1 VFVSSTRTRIAELRG
16 KGLSIA
22 EIARRTGL
30 AYTTVSYHHGR
41 LRHDENEP
49 TRPSPGQLV
58 PEGFLKPITTREEVH
73 RLLEAGRSRADVAR
87 ELGVSK
93 STVTYHARRFGMDVD
108 ARAARR
114 YDWRLIQHYYD
125 AGHSMEE
132 CRATFGFCKAAWSD
146 AVRRRDIVSRANAMP
161 IEELLAAP
169 RGRANLKR
177 RLIKAGLVAAR
188 CRECGIEEWRGLP
201 LALELHHIN
210 GERHDNR
217 LENLALLCPN
227 CHSQTD
233 TWGGRN
239 LRRASGVEPIGT
251 RARAPRHREWPA
263 A

>member
-1 VFVSSTRTRIAELRG
+1 MFVSSTRARIAALLAQD
-16 KGLSIA
+16 LSMA
-22 EIARRTGL
+22 EVARRTGL
-30 AYTTVSYHHGR
+30 AYATVSYHHDR
-41 LRHDENEP
+41 LRHDDV
-49 TRPSPGQLV
+49 TRRTPGPV
-58 PEGFLKPITTREEVH
+58 APESALMPITTREEIH
-73 RLLEAGRSRADVAR
+73 RMLRAGRSRADVAR
-87 ELGVSK
+87 ALGVSK
-93 STVTYHARRFGMDVD
+93 STVTYHARRLGMDID

-114 YDWRLIQHYYD
+114 YDWRLIQRHYD
-125 AGHSMEE
+125 EGHTTEQ
-132 CRATFGFCKAAWSD
+132 CRAKFGFCKAAWSD
-146 AVRRRDIVSRANAMP
+146 AVRRGDIVSRASAMP

-177 RLIKAGLVAAR
+177 RLIKAGLLAAR
-188 CRECGIEEWRGLP
+188 CMECGIEEWRGLP

-239 LRRASGVEPIGT
+239 GGVVRT
-251 RARAPRHREWPA
+251 SDSAADVVPRQDRQA